1 MKKYFLCL
9 ISNVTLGQWSTKGCE
24 LDAAKSSPT
33 KTVCQCN
40 HLTNFA
46 LLLQRNDVVSCYL
59 SSLQTFRTYKYWR
72 KQCEYSFFLPVFVLA
87 LQWSS
92 YIFENNHDY
101 WMYSFHLGV
110 SSLLCHVSYTQVS
123 FLSFFLFQINRT
135 FLACARL
142 YLVWPPTCDDF
153 IKMYIFLTLYFKKS
167 IYGFDT

>member
-1 MKKYFLCL
+1 MEHLVNGLPRDVNLMLLNLHLQRLCA
-9 ISNVTLGQWSTKGCE
+9 NVTIWRTLLCSCSEMMLWVAIWVLCKHFGHTSTGE
-24 LDAAKSSPT
+24 
-33 KTVCQCN
+33 N
-40 HLTNFA
+40 N
-46 LLLQRNDVVSCYL
+46 VSIH
-59 SSLQTFRTYKYWR
+59 
-72 KQCEYSFFLPVFVLA
+72 FFLPVFVLA

-153 IKMYIFLTLYFKKS
+153 IKMYIFLTLEF
-167 IYGFDT
+167 TLL